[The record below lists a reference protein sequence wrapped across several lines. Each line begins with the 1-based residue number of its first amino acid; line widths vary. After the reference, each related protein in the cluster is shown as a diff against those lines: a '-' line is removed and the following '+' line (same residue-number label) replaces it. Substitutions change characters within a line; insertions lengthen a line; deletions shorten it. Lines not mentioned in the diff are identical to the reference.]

1 MRAIL
6 ILTFSVACGLA
17 GQARSDDGAE
27 IRRVLDA
34 QVEAWNRKDLIGYMN
49 GYWKSPELT
58 FFGGAAVT
66 RGWQATLD
74 RYKKRYQGEGREMG
88 RLTFAD
94 LSIESFGNGAGLAR
108 GHWKLT
114 MTNGETHEGLFTVV
128 FRKLAEGWRVVHDH
142 SSGN

>member
-1 MRAIL
+1 
-6 ILTFSVACGLA
+6 
-17 GQARSDDGAE
+17 
-27 IRRVLDA
+27 
-34 QVEAWNRKDLIGYMN
+34 MN

-58 FFGGAAVT
+58 FYGGATIT
-66 RGWQATLD
+66 RGWQATLN

-94 LSIESFGNGAGLAR
+94 LSIESFGGGAGLAR

-114 MTNGETHEGLFTVV
+114 MSNGETHEGLFTVV
-128 FRKLAEGWRVVHDH
+128 LRKLAEGWRVVHDH